1 MAARSN
7 KIMTCLN
14 KINGLIFI
22 LLVTLVN
29 ILYGQFLWNPIVFD
43 DLYFFLQDDQGSQP
57 VSSYHFEL
65 LQLRSLPYATLA
77 WTKVWFG
84 LDLIYFRIGN
94 LLLHTAVVLS
104 LFGFLSRLFSV
115 VLNDSRSQTLS
126 PKWTAFFAALLFA
139 MHPASTYAV
148 GYLVQRTIVMATLF
162 SLLTLVVYV
171 KGSTQ
176 QKPIWLWLS
185 VPLYYLAVFSKEHA
199 IMLPAVMMALT
210 VLLHNDWQDKLKQR
224 WGIWLA
230 LFLIAIVVLLSRKGL
245 LGAVYEINA
254 QDMLNEAKLAY
265 PLSVLTQAWLFFK
278 YIFLWVSPNP
288 AWMSIDMREPFASA
302 IFSRY
307 LVAAVGFLAWG
318 IGAIWLLLKRGL
330 PGLAGFGLLFPW
342 LMFMTEFS
350 SVRIQEVFVLYRSY
364 LWVPGL
370 VCLLPVV
377 FYRLKGSSTIL
388 LLAVIVLTMFPLS
401 MDRLMT
407 LSHPVLL
414 WDDAE
419 KLVKERLDLPGVD
432 RIYYNRGTQLI
443 HVNKPDAA
451 IADLK
456 QATALNPEFVEA
468 YGNLGAAYIK
478 KSDWLNAVA
487 AYSQAIE
494 LAKRK
499 GKAISPRYFDGR
511 AQGLEAVG
519 QLEKAQADY
528 RESCR
533 LGKRACDKVITPSH

>member
-1 MAARSN
+1 MNYS
-7 KIMTCLN
+7 I
-14 KINGLIFI
+14 KINGFI
-22 LLVTLVN
+22 SLLFVGLVSF
-29 ILYGQFLWNPIVFD
+29 LYVPFLWNPIVFD
-43 DLYFFLQDDQGSQP
+43 DIYFFLQDDQGNQP
-57 VSSYHFEL
+57 VSSHHFEL

-77 WTKVWFG
+77 WTKAWFG
-84 LDLIYFRIGN
+84 LDLINFRVGN
-94 LLLHTAVVLS
+94 LLLHIAVALS
-104 LFGFLSRLFSV
+104 LFGFLSRLFAG
-115 VLNDSRSQTLS
+115 VLGDSRSQTLS
-126 PKWTAFFAALLFA
+126 PRWTAFFAALLFA
-139 MHPASTYAV
+139 IHPVSTYAV

-162 SLLTLVVYV
+162 SLLALMMYV

-210 VLLHNDWQDKLKQR
+210 VLLHNDWQNKLKQR
-224 WGIWLA
+224 WGFWLA
-230 LFLIAIVVLLSRKGL
+230 LLVIAIVVLLSRKGL

-254 QDMLNEAKLAY
+254 PEMLNEAKVAY
-265 PLSVLTQAWLFFK
+265 PLSVLTQTWLFFK
-278 YIFLWVSPNP
+278 YMFLWVFPNP
-288 AWMSIDMREPFASA
+288 AWMSIDMREPFAPT
-302 IFSRY
+302 IFSHY
-307 LVAAVGFLAWG
+307 LIAAVCFLVWG
-318 IGAIWLLLKRGL
+318 IGAILLLLKRGL

-370 VCLLPVV
+370 FCLLPVV
-377 FYRLKGSSTIL
+377 TYRLKGRNTTL
-388 LLAVIVLTMFPLS
+388 VLAAVVLTMFPLS
-401 MDRLMT
+401 MGRLMT

-419 KLVKERLDLPGVD
+419 KLVKERLNLPGVD

-443 HVNKPDAA
+443 HVNKPNAA

-456 QATALNPEFVEA
+456 QAIALSPEFVEA

-478 KSDWLNAVA
+478 NSDWLNAVA
-487 AYSQAIE
+487 AFSQAIDI
-494 LAKRK
+494 AK
-499 GKAISPRYFDGR
+499 GKGKIASARHFDGR
-511 AQGLEAVG
+511 ARALEALG
-519 QLEKAQADY
+519 QFEKAQADY

-533 LGKRACDKVITPSH
+533 LGKRACDKVTPPSS

>member
-1 MAARSN
+1 MN
-7 KIMTCLN
+7 NPKQ
-14 KINGLIFI
+14 INGLPYL
-22 LLVTLVN
+22 LLVALITV
-29 ILYGQFLWNPIVFD
+29 LYGQFLWNPIVFD
-43 DLYFFLQDDQGSQP
+43 DMYFFLQDDQGNQP
-57 VSSYHFEL
+57 VSSHHFEL

-77 WTKVWFG
+77 WTKAWFG
-84 LDLIYFRIGN
+84 LDLINFRVGN
-94 LLLHTAVVLS
+94 LLLHAAVVLS

-115 VLNDSRSQTLS
+115 ILNDTRSQTLS
-126 PKWTAFFAALLFA
+126 PQWTAFFSALLFA
-139 MHPASTYAV
+139 IHPVSTYAV

-162 SLLTLVVYV
+162 SLLALVVYV

-176 QKPIWLWLS
+176 KKPIWLWLS

-199 IMLPAVMMALT
+199 IMLPAVMMTLT
-210 VLLHNDWQDKLKQR
+210 VLMHNDWQDKLKQR

-230 LFLIAIVVLLSRKGL
+230 LLVIAIMVVLSRKGL

-254 QDMLNEAKLAY
+254 PEMLLEAKLAY

-278 YIFLWVSPNP
+278 YMFLWVLPNP
-288 AWMSIDMREPFASA
+288 AWMSIDMREPFAPA
-302 IFSRY
+302 IFSHY
-307 LVAAVGFLAWG
+307 LVAAVCFLVWG

-370 VCLLPVV
+370 FCLLPVV
-377 FYRLKGSSTIL
+377 TYSLKGRSAAL
-388 LLAVIVLTMFPLS
+388 VLAAIVLTMFPLS
-401 MDRLMT
+401 MGRLMT

-414 WDDAE
+414 WGDAE
-419 KLVKERLDLPGVD
+419 KLVKERPDLPGVD

-456 QATALNPEFVEA
+456 QAIALSPEFVEA

-478 KSDWLNAVA
+478 NSDWLNAVA
-487 AYSQAIE
+487 AFSQAIE
-494 LAKRK
+494 IAKRK
-499 GKAISPRYFDGR
+499 GKMISARHFHGR
-511 AQGLEAVG
+511 AQALEALG

-528 RESCR
+528 SESCR
-533 LGKRACDKVITPSH
+533 LGKRACDKVTPLSS

>member
-1 MAARSN
+1 MN
-7 KIMTCLN
+7 YLK
-14 KINGLIFI
+14 KINGLPYL
-22 LLVTLVN
+22 LLVALITV
-29 ILYGQFLWNPIVFD
+29 LYGQFLWNPIVFD
-43 DLYFFLQDDQGSQP
+43 DIYFFLLDNDGNQP
-57 VSSYHFEL
+57 VSNYHFSL
-65 LQLRSLPYATLA
+65 LELRSLPYATLA
-77 WTKVWFG
+77 WTKAWFG
-84 LDLIYFRIGN
+84 LDLINFRVGN
-94 LLLHTAVVLS
+94 LLLHIAVALS
-104 LFGFLSRLFSV
+104 LFGFLSRLFAG
-115 VLNDSRSQTLS
+115 VLGDSRSQTLS
-126 PKWTAFFAALLFA
+126 PQWTAFFAALLFA
-139 MHPASTYAV
+139 MHPVSTYAV

-162 SLLTLVVYV
+162 SLLALVMYV

-230 LFLIAIVVLLSRKGL
+230 LLVFAIIVVLSRKSL
-245 LGAVYEINA
+245 LGSVYEIRA
-254 QDMLNEAKLAY
+254 PEMLLDAKLAY

-278 YIFLWVSPNP
+278 YMFLWAFPNP
-288 AWMSIDMREPFASA
+288 AWMSIDMREPFAPA
-302 IFSRY
+302 ILSRY
-307 LVAAVGFLAWG
+307 LVAAFCFLAWG

-364 LWVPGL
+364 LWVPG
-370 VCLLPVV
+370 VFCLLPAVT
-377 FYRLKGSSTIL
+377 YRLKARSTAL
-388 LLAVIVLTMFPLS
+388 VLAAIVLTMFPLS
-401 MDRLMT
+401 MGRLMT

-419 KLVKERLDLPGVD
+419 KLVKERPGLPGVD

-443 HVNKPDAA
+443 HINKPDAA

-456 QATALNPEFVEA
+456 QAIALSPGFVEA
-468 YGNLGAAYIK
+468 HGNLGAAYIK

-487 AYSQAIE
+487 AFSQAIE
-494 LAKRK
+494 IAK
-499 GKAISPRYFDGR
+499 GKGKMTSARHFDGR
-511 AQGLEAVG
+511 AQALEALG
-519 QLEKAQADY
+519 QVEKAQADY

-533 LGKRACDKVITPSH
+533 LGKRACDKVTTLSR